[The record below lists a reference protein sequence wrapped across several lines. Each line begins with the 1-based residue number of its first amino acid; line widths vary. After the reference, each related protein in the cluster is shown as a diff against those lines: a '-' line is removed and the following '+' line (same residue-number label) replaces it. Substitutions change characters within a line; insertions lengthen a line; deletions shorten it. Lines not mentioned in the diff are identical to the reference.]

1 MKKITQIFLI
11 LFVHQIWS
19 QIDYS
24 ESWQDF
30 YSYNNV
36 KDFLKVDSDIFAIA
50 DNALF
55 KYNLNSGEINKISS
69 VNGLSG
75 ETTTSIYYSEA
86 YDKTVVGYEN
96 GLLEIID
103 ADGTITVAKDILNF
117 SYSGSKQINSITG
130 FENKLYLATS
140 FAIIV
145 YNLET
150 LQFGDTYFIGNQ
162 STEIEINDIQIFEDV
177 IYAATEDGVF
187 TADVYNQNL
196 IDYNNWTP
204 NFSGNFR
211 SIAIFNNEVYTA
223 RGNNLYSIENNVLY
237 LKNTSTQTIRSVE
250 ASLDYLTIGTQRTV
264 TVFNNNLVQVV
275 SHTALSTDLFYYN
288 LNTAY
293 FENNEL
299 FIGTSEFGILNSNL
313 QQINNFTEIHPE
325 GPTSNAPFSIAAK
338 ENQLWV
344 VYGGY
349 DGAYTPLNGY
359 YPISHFNG
367 DHWLNKPYNDFKVKN
382 LVNVTFDIFNINK
395 VYVSSWGASNPN
407 DLSNTGG
414 MLVVEDDEV
423 TDFWNYTNSGL
434 EKLNLP
440 QSPNYISTRINGS
453 AMDSKGNLWI
463 ANAWVDNRIKKYN
476 QNGSWSSVDMS
487 TTITNTGLGLNELEV
502 DKTTTVWI
510 GSRRNGVLAYNESGN
525 NKTSLTTEQNKG
537 SLPDLNVRTVKSD
550 SRNRLWIGTKKGMV
564 VLYNASN
571 VFNQAVVNAKPVII
585 LDDGIPKKLLG
596 DQAINSIAIDGADNK
611 WFGTE
616 TGGALQ
622 TNPTG
627 STTLQNFN
635 KDNSPLPSNNI
646 LKIAVADNSGLVYF
660 ATDKGIVAFNS
671 NVAEYGEN
679 LQEVYAYPNPSTK
692 NNEFIT
698 IDGRNGTHLPRG
710 TNIKIVDTAGN
721 LVFETNIKEGQE
733 LFGGKV
739 VWNKT
744 NLAGKK
750 VASGVYIVLL
760 TANENSETEVAKIA
774 IIN

>member
-36 KDFLKVDSDIFAIA
+36 KDFLKVDNDIFAIA

-55 KYNLNSGEINKISS
+55 KYDLNSGEINKISS

-75 ETTTSIYYSEA
+75 ETTTSIYYSEVFG
-86 YDKTVVGYEN
+86 KTVVGYEN

-162 STEIEINDIQIFEDV
+162 STEIEINDIKIFEDV
-177 IYAATEDGVF
+177 IYAATEEGIF
-187 TADVYNQNL
+187 TADVYNPNL
-196 IDYNNWTP
+196 IDYNNWTSS
-204 NFSGNFR
+204 FSGNFR

-223 RGNNLYSIENNVLY
+223 RGNNLYTVENNTLY
-237 LKNTSTQTIRSVE
+237 LKKTSTQNIKSVK
-250 ASLDYLTIGTQRTV
+250 ASLAYLTIGTQRIV
-264 TVFNNNLVQVV
+264 TVFNENFVEVAN
-275 SHTALSTDLFYYN
+275 HTSTSTDPFYYS

-299 FIGTSEFGILNSNL
+299 FIATAEFGILKSNL
-313 QQINNFTEIHPE
+313 QQIADFTEIHPE

-349 DGAYTPLNGY
+349 DATYTPLTGRF
-359 YPISHFNG
+359 PVSHFNG
-367 DHWLNKPYNDFKVKN
+367 EHWLNKPYNEFKVNN
-382 LVNVTFDIFNINK
+382 LVHIAFDVFNINK

-407 DLSNTGG
+407 DLLNTGG
-414 MLVVEDDEV
+414 MLVIEDDEV

-453 AMDSKGNLWI
+453 AMDNKGNLWI
-463 ANAWVDNRIKKYN
+463 TNAWVDNKIKKYN

-487 TTITNTGLGLNELEV
+487 ATITNTALGLNELEV

-510 GSRRNGVLAYNESGN
+510 GSRKNGVLAYNEARN

-571 VFNQAVVNAKPVII
+571 VFNQTVVNAEPVII

-596 DQAINSIAIDGADNK
+596 DQAVNSIAIDGADNK

-616 TGGALQ
+616 TGGVLQ

-627 STTLQNFN
+627 SITLQNFN

-760 TANENSETEVAKIA
+760 TANENTETEVAKIA